1 MSLSAITAS
10 SFFGLTH
17 ALQGQSGQ
25 TGKVQSEFQQLGKDL
40 QSGNLTQ
47 AKSDFSILS
56 QNFSNSTQ
64 STNPLSQAFSALG
77 QALQG
82 GNLSAAQTA
91 YSTISQD
98 VQQAGASGHHHHHH
112 HGGGTES
119 GSSSSSMNLAQAF
132 GTLGQA
138 LQSGNLSSAQTA
150 YSTIQQDLTEL
161 GWNAASTSQL
171 TAGTVSMTA

>member
-17 ALQGQSGQ
+17 ALQGRIGQ
-25 TGKVQSEFQQLGKDL
+25 TQKVQSAFQNLGQDL

-56 QNFSNSTQ
+56 QNFPNSTQ
-64 STNPLSQAFSALG
+64 NNNPLTQAFSALG
-77 QALQG
+77 QALQA

-91 YSTISQD
+91 YSTIQQD

-112 HGGGTES
+112 YGGGAE
-119 GSSSSSMNLAQAF
+119 SSSNALAQAF

-161 GWNAASTSQL
+161 GWNAASKSQL